1 MKFSARLLII
11 GLALVVLAVGCGQ
24 SAAPAPAQPPDLPAR
39 TSSAYRSFR

>member
-11 GLALVVLAVGCGQ
+11 ELALVVLAVGCGKVPLRRLQ
-24 SAAPAPAQPPDLPAR
+24 PARLPAR